1 MGGRLVVVRDWPVGR
16 GQDRDRSYPGKRH
29 DGLPADT
36 GLVVEGPTLLSRFS
50 KAHQDAFS
58 RRPPAGVI
66 GVPLIRFPDS
76 PGVAARGADSGLF
89 CSTGVDSFVGELT
102 SERLEPEQLP
112 PPCRDPRDCT
122 LLRISGR
129 CTVVAREAGDDR
141 VSAVSYQSSS
151 KPL

>member
-29 DGLPADT
+29 DGLSADT

-66 GVPLIRFPDS
+66 GVPLIGFPDS
-76 PGVAARGADSGLF
+76 PGVVGPEVQIVICSARLALPSPSWANWPASGWN
-89 CSTGVDSFVGELT
+89 
-102 SERLEPEQLP
+102 P
-112 PPCRDPRDCT
+112 
-122 LLRISGR
+122 
-129 CTVVAREAGDDR
+129 
-141 VSAVSYQSSS
+141 SSS
-151 KPL
+151 RPVPGSSWLHAPQDLRALRC